1 MIKLALENIKPN
13 NLIIR
18 GNKLTKV
25 INELSS
31 LSPNTKIQTFDL
43 EEPLEI
49 SIQLIQ
55 SIPNNSLI
63 YAIGNQVG
71 AGQEILKLISR
82 LRIND

>member
-31 LSPNTKIQTFDL
+31 LSPNTKIQIFDL

-49 SIQLIQ
+49 TIQLIQ